1 MPLRYGLLALADVG
15 RVFVSGESSNK
26 WHPGVGGGAWLA
38 LHAAGCRASWPF
50 RVFFGGSWR
59 EDWITAIRVRKLDLS
74 TFDGGLTPVRRGGGQ
89 QTKSLR
95 LKSANGGF

>member
-1 MPLRYGLLALADVG
+1 MHAC
-15 RVFVSGESSNK
+15 
-26 WHPGVGGGAWLA
+26 GVGGDEEQHDSDTVVVVPGARY
-38 LHAAGCRASWPF
+38 RASWPF

-59 EDWITAIRVRKLDLS
+59 DDWITAIRVRKLDLS
-74 TFDGGLTPVRRGGGQ
+74 TFDGGLTPVRRGGGM